1 MFTKYDPKILD
12 VVADAKQKKSLK
24 RKRRL
29 INFWRRLTPEQLN
42 LIHRQVQVW
51 QSNAYWN
58 LFGSWLTITLW
69 EIQNITNLEWS
80 ISHF

>member
-51 QSNAYWN
+51 PTNAYV
-58 LFGSWLTITLW
+58 LKLVWLSVDYSFMG
-69 EIQNITNLEWS
+69 NPK
-80 ISHF
+80 HD

>member
-51 QSNAYWN
+51 PLTQEMHTETCLA
-58 LFGSWLTITLW
+58 LGWLLLHGKFKTYLI
-69 EIQNITNLEWS
+69 
-80 ISHF
+80 

>member
-42 LIHRQVQVW
+42 LIHRQVQVRP
-51 QSNAYWN
+51 SNAYWKVK
-58 LFGSWLTITLW
+58 LVWLSVDYSFMG
-69 EIQNITNLEWS
+69 NPK
-80 ISHF
+80 HD

>member
-51 QSNAYWN
+51 PSNAYWN
-58 LFGSWLTITLW
+58 LFGSRLTIPSW
-69 EIQNITNLEWS
+69 EIQNMTNLDLS